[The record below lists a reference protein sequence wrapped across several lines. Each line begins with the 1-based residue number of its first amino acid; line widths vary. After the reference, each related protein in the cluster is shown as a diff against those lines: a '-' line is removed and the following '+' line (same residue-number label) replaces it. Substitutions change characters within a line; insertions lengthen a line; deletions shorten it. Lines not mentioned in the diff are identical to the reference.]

1 MDSLHLGEGKMNK
14 DQIIEAQQK
23 YIEQLEQAL
32 TSLVDECLSSDFN
45 EHWES
50 YTDAEKLLKNN
61 A

>member
-1 MDSLHLGEGKMNK
+1 MNK
-14 DQIIEAQQK
+14 DQIIDEQQK

-32 TSLVDECLSSDFN
+32 SSLVGECLSSDFN

-50 YTDAEKLLKNN
+50 YENAEKLLKQN